1 MKNLQ
6 RSLVDFFSQTDTKI
20 INFSMGTETSYEK
33 KDDGKDILFPGDKVI

>member
-20 INFSMGTETSYEK
+20 INFSMGTYEK